1 FYSLL
6 FFFSSR
12 RRHTRFSRDWSSDV
26 CSSDLA
32 VFLLSVYWK
41 RTNTM
46 AVNSV
51 LSAGSV
57 LSLGVGALYLWV
69 FPADTYSLWPH
80 YLMLSFYL
88 FAVLFVMGISIS
100 LVGSAVVRPSRE
112 QVPVAPRRL
121 SHSVR
126 MAWLALWAVMIVLYI
141 LFK

>member
-1 FYSLL
+1 MAIAIDNIKGLNL
-6 FFFSSR
+6 F
-12 RRHTRFSRDWSSDV
+12 DV
-26 CSSDLA
+26 FQSVLGFIAPPLAA

-69 FPADTYSLWPH
+69 FPADTYSFWPH